1 MRVLIL
7 GGGAI
12 GVSIAYHLAARGA
25 DVIVIERSAIACAAS
40 GKSGGFLAMDWCD
53 GTPLM
58 HLARRSFEL
67 HADLAEAHAGE
78 WGYRRMTTYGGI
90 VGASS
95 TSAPQRA
102 GLGWVSPNIA
112 INGQFGSVATTA
124 QVQPAGFTIGVMR
137 AAQARGARLRMGN
150 VTGLLRRGADVVG
163 VDLDGDAL
171 EGDAVVIA
179 MGPWSVLAAQWLPLP
194 PVFGLKGH
202 SIVFKTGA
210 AIPSQALFLEYAEAA
225 GSVLSPEIF
234 PRADGTTYVCAISSD
249 SPLPMDPD
257 RVVPDDG
264 AIDRLQ
270 ALCTCIS
277 PILASSRVLSSQAC
291 FRPVTQD
298 GLPLIGAIPS
308 APGAFVATGHSVWG
322 ILNAPATGE
331 AVAELLLDGATQAV
345 DLSPFD
351 PARLA
356 AMDQGRVTVTREQ
369 RG

>member
-1 MRVLIL
+1 MRALIV
-7 GGGAI
+7 GGGVI
-12 GVSIAYHLAARGA
+12 GTSIAYHLAARGA

-58 HLARRSFEL
+58 HLARRSFAL
-67 HADLAEAHAGE
+67 HAELADERAGE

-90 VGASS
+90 LGRSS
-95 TSAPQRA
+95 TSASRGA
-102 GLGWVSPNIA
+102 GPGWLSPNIS
-112 INGQFGSVATTA
+112 INGQLGSMGTTA
-124 QVQPAGFTIGVMR
+124 QVQPAAFTIGMMR
-137 AAQARGARLRMGN
+137 AAEARGAELRLGN
-150 VTGLLRRGADVVG
+150 VTGLLRRGGDVVG
-163 VDLDGDAL
+163 VDLDGEAL

-202 SIVFKTGA
+202 SLVFETGA
-210 AIPSQALFLEYAEAA
+210 AIPSEALFLEYAEAT
-225 GSVLSPEIF
+225 GSILSPEIF

-249 SPLPMDPD
+249 SPLPTDPGL
-257 RVVPDDG
+257 VVPDDG
-264 AIDRLQ
+264 AIDRLK
-270 ALCTCIS
+270 ALCARIS

-298 GLPLIGAIPS
+298 GLPLIGAIPG
-308 APGAFVATGHSVWG
+308 APGAYVATGHSVWG

-331 AVAELLLDGATQAV
+331 AVAELILDGATQAV

-356 AMDQGRVTVTREQ
+356 AVDPGRVTVTR
-369 RG
+369 RRLG